1 MSAGH
6 DMKSANATYDGFMSM
21 LKYGLVA
28 VVIITAIVIKLIS
41 A

>member
-6 DMKSANATYDGFMSM
+6 DMKSANATYDGFMNM

-28 VVIITAIVIKLIS
+28 VVLITALVITLI

>member
-6 DMKSANATYDGFMSM
+6 DMKNANATYDGFMTM
-21 LKYGLVA
+21 LKVGLVA
-28 VVIITAIVIKLIS
+28 VVLITALVVKLI

>member
-6 DMKSANATYDGFMSM
+6 DMKSANATYDGFMTT
-21 LKYGLVA
+21 LKFGLVA
-28 VVIITAIVIKLIS
+28 VVLIAALVIKLI

>member
-6 DMKSANATYDGFMSM
+6 DMKNANSTYDGFMTM
-21 LKYGLVA
+21 LKVGLVA
-28 VVIITAIVIKLIS
+28 VVLLTALVIKLI